1 MHYFANVICF
11 AWRYS
16 IPVIVRYRGLVA
28 VAAIMHGD
36 VRDSLQALDMYNILS
51 KYTGRPSSV
60 SVDIS
65 NAIT

>member
-1 MHYFANVICF
+1 MQYYCHG
-11 AWRYS
+11 
-16 IPVIVRYRGLVA
+16 PYRGLA
-28 VAAIMHGD
+28 AHAAIMHGD

>member
-1 MHYFANVICF
+1 MHYFANVNCF

-16 IPVIVRYRGLVA
+16 IPVIVRIEVCSDLAR
-28 VAAIMHGD
+28 
-36 VRDSLQALDMYNILS
+36 RCCDSFQALHICNILS

-60 SVDIS
+60 SVDIP